1 MFIECL
7 QEDEENVR
15 RNFDA
20 AQSDEAIGRPR
31 PIREL
36 QRDADIAAITE
47 ALDDGRLQLFDFLEN
62 ASDFYNP
69 VPRIVSNIYL

>member
-47 ALDDGRLQLFDFLEN
+47 ALDDGRLQL
-62 ASDFYNP
+62 
-69 VPRIVSNIYL
+69 